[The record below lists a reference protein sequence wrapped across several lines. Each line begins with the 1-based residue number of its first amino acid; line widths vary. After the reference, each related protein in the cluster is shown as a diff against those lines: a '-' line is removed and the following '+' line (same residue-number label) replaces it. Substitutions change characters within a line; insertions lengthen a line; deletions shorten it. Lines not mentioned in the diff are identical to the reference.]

1 MNTSVVRV
9 GLLAGFDL
17 LSFNKFS
24 FTETSTSITQDVLVN
39 QEVPVPIIGL
49 RADVAIPGT
58 DIRLGAEITGISIDI
73 DEVEASFF
81 DHDINLN
88 MEIFEN
94 AEAVVGYRVVDL
106 SINGDIDGT
115 IINMDLSMSGPY
127 FGVSV
132 YF

>member
-1 MNTSVVRV
+1 E
-9 GLLAGFDL
+9 A
-17 LSFNKFS
+17 
-24 FTETSTSITQDVLVN
+24 STGITQNVLKEG
-39 QEVPVPIIGL
+39 QEVPVPIIGV

-58 DIRLGAEITGISIDI
+58 DIRLGAEMTGISIDI
-73 DEVEASFF
+73 DRVEANFF

-88 MEIFEN
+88 MAIFKN

-106 SINGDIDGT
+106 SINGDIEST
-115 IINMDLSMSGPY
+115 TINMDLSMSGPY